1 MKLKIL
7 LPGQIK
13 TVTASAK
20 TVAELLQKIGMNPET
35 VIVSVNGNIVPEQ
48 TKLKKSDKVD
58 VLRVVS
64 GG

>member
-1 MKLKIL
+1 MRLKIL
-7 LPGQIK
+7 LPGRAK
-13 TVTASAK
+13 TATVSAA

>member
-7 LPGQIK
+7 LPGQTK
-13 TVTASAK
+13 TAKASAK
-20 TVAELLQKIGMNPET
+20 TVLELLQQINMNPET
-35 VIVSVNGNIVPEQ
+35 VIVSVNGKIVPEQ
-48 TKLKKSDKVD
+48 TKLKMSDKVE

>member
-7 LPGQIK
+7 LPGQAK
-13 TVTASAK
+13 TAK
-20 TVAELLQKIGMNPET
+20 VAAATVAELLRKINMNPET
-35 VIVSVNGNIVPEQ
+35 VIVSVNGKIVPEQ
-48 TKLKKSDKVD
+48 TKLKASDKVE

>member
-7 LPGQIK
+7 LPGQAK
-13 TVTASAK
+13 TAKASAA
-20 TVAELLQKIGMNPET
+20 TVAELLRKINMNPET
-35 VIVSVNGNIVPEQ
+35 VIVSVNGKIVPEQ
-48 TKLKKSDKVD
+48 TKLKASDKVE